1 MRVAVCDTGP
11 LLHLSEVG
19 RLDLLGYVGT
29 VVVPAVV
36 AEELDSHLPGWSS
49 SRPEWI
55 RIDAL
60 DSEAARLAIAWEASG
75 ILHAGEAESVAL
87 ARQVKCDWYLTDD
100 AAARIFAS
108 PHVSGFWLCAHS
120 ALCSLAWL
128 LFITRPC
135 ACPKSRDIAS
145 FGSAAGALLPK
156 HRTKEMLTESEL
168 LRR

>member
-1 MRVAVCDTGP
+1 MRLAVCDTGP

-19 RLDLLGYVGT
+19 RLDVLSFVGP
-29 VVVPAVV
+29 VVVPAAV

-87 ARQVKCDWYLTDD
+87 ARQVECDWYLTDD

-108 PHVSGFWLCAHS
+108 PLGLEVHGTIGIVLWAAANRFINRLETESLLDRLVAGSSLWVSPRIVAEAKS
-120 ALCSLAWL
+120 ALDELC
-128 LFITRPC
+128 
-135 ACPKSRDIAS
+135 
-145 FGSAAGALLPK
+145 GA
-156 HRTKEMLTESEL
+156 
-168 LRR
+168 